1 MNNFC
6 TTATVNYLPYVLT
19 LNDSIKNNG
28 YSKLYVLIVDSDNLP
43 DPQDGIIY
51 LTITEVQNLDLIHG
65 YLEKGEI
72 DEFRWSLK
80 PYLMNHLIQKYDI
93 SELIYVDNDIMFYG
107 DYQFLFDELKNFNVL
122 LTPHWRSPYPK
133 VDSRN
138 FYLLY
143 NHGIFNAGF
152 IGVNSK
158 AVDFLKWFCEVVSY
172 TMKRNEGFYV
182 DQKFLDVV
190 PIYFDSVKVLKH
202 KGCNVSE
209 WSESF
214 LLRDII
220 DNKLYINGDPLIF
233 FHFVRYYDKVLYK
246 RDRDPLVKS
255 FYSKWKDS
263 LIKNGLIINQPSK
276 SSTNIRNR
284 SISFIKKVVFWK

>member
-6 TTATVNYLPYVLT
+6 TTATLDYLPYVLT
-19 LNDSIKNNG
+19 LYDSIKNNG

-43 DPQDGIIY
+43 DPQEGIIY
-51 LTITEVQNLDLIHG
+51 LTITEVNNLDLIHG
-65 YLEKGEI
+65 YLEKGDI

-80 PYLMNHLIQKYDI
+80 PYLMNHVIQKYGI
-93 SELIYVDNDIMFYG
+93 SELIYVDNDIMFHG

-133 VDSRN
+133 MDSRN

-152 IGVNSK
+152 IGVNYK
-158 AVDFLKWFCEVVSY
+158 AIDFLNWFCEVVSY
-172 TMKRNEGFYV
+172 TMKRSDGFYV

-190 PIYFDSVKVLKH
+190 PIYFDNVKVLKH

-214 LLRDII
+214 LRRDII
-220 DNKLYINGDPLIF
+220 DNKLFVDGDPLVF
-233 FHFVRYYDKVLYK
+233 FHFVRYYEKVLFKRK
-246 RDRDPLVKS
+246 RDPFVKS
-255 FYSKWKDS
+255 FYSQWKDS

-276 SSTNIRNR
+276 SSMNIGNR
-284 SISFIKKVVFWK
+284 SIGFIKKLVFWK